1 MTRVLRVGLTHYQ
14 QYFAARV
21 HCAGRPPFATIDD
34 VFVTVA
40 HDACHFI
47 SAVDTPAIWELNI
60 WYHTLNC
67 GFRARISGETDFP
80 CIYGDKVGLGRVYVK
95 LDENQ
100 PLDFDSWIHGVKDG
114 RSYCGDGMSHILDLK
129 VGDVAVGEAGS
140 GGKISQLD
148 LANPGK
154 VKVAFDAAALL
165 EPKPTEATERV
176 RNSRLDEKPYWNIE
190 RCRVGNSRKVPVEIV
205 VNGQAV
211 ARKEIVADGKT
222 RPMSFDIDVKHSSWV
237 AVRILPSVHTNPVF
251 IEVGNQPIRAS
262 RRSADWCIK
271 AVDTCWNAKQGRIR
285 ENERVE
291 AKLAYGR
298 AKSIYEKIKAECVAE

>member
-1 MTRVLRVGLTHYQ
+1 
-14 QYFAARV
+14 
-21 HCAGRPPFATIDD
+21 
-34 VFVTVA
+34 
-40 HDACHFI
+40 
-47 SAVDTPAIWELNI
+47 
-60 WYHTLNC
+60 
-67 GFRARISGETDFP
+67 
-80 CIYGDKVGLGRVYVK
+80 VK
-95 LDENQ
+95 LDKNQ
-100 PLDFDSWIHGVKDG
+100 PLDFDSWIHGVKNG

-129 VGDVAVGEAGS
+129 VGDVAMGEPGS

-148 LANPGK
+148 LAKPGK

-165 EPKPTEATERV
+165 APKPTEATERV
-176 RNSRLDEKPYWNIE
+176 RKSRLDEKPYWHIE
-190 RCRVGNSRKVPVEIV
+190 RCRVGNSRKVPVEII
-205 VNGQAV
+205 VNGKAV
-211 ARKEIVADGKT
+211 AHREIVADGKT
-222 RPMSFDIDVKHSSWV
+222 RPMSFDIDIKQSSWV

-251 IEVGNQPIRAS
+251 IEVGEQPIRAS